1 MARLPVFGED
11 MIRSDINGGMWSMTV
26 ECFASP
32 LILASFLAYKRYGAR
47 PLLVLCAVLF
57 SLSWWGAYVHLLGG
71 VTNLAPL
78 YAFVVGVLLH
88 FAPRPERLRQF
99 LVGGTVAA
107 IVPFFVCGLRKQ
119 TALTILGETL
129 AQAR

>member
-1 MARLPVFGED
+1 
-11 MIRSDINGGMWSMTV
+11 MIRSDINGVMWSMTV

-47 PLLVLCAVLF
+47 PLFVLCAVLF

-88 FAPRPERLRQF
+88 LRR
-99 LVGGTVAA
+99 GRSGCGNSSSAA
-107 IVPFFVCGLRKQ
+107 QLLLSCLFSSAASGSRQ
-119 TALTILGETL
+119 
-129 AQAR
+129 R